1 MIGLR
6 TRAAEQRDLGALAG
20 LLPAPGQGGSLLPA
34 ADSEFLLVAERAAVG
49 EPAGPIAGC
58 VRVRRGIGLV
68 VPRYWY
74 HVGCTVHA
82 APELQLYHRQRTLL
96 LCNDLT
102 GAWEIADLACE
113 GTSVNSGEQAEVLR
127 KMLRAA
133 LRLIER
139 ERSDRAGTE
148 ESIRVIAELP
158 GQRDVAGRSPFWQS
172 LGRHFY
178 DGDPLLAAERFGPAW
193 RTHVASL
200 LPREPLLASFLS
212 EAAQAAIARPARGAA
227 LQAQALREAGL
238 RPGRCVTID
247 DAGPVYEGDLDSM
260 ATTVPA
266 VRA

>member
-1 MIGLR
+1 MSELR
-6 TRAAEQRDLGALAG
+6 IRAAAQRDLGALAG
-20 LLPAPGQGGSLLPA
+20 LLPAPGQGGSLLSA
-34 ADSEFLLVAERAAVG
+34 ADSEFLLVAERVMPAAA
-49 EPAGPIAGC
+49 AGPLAGC
-58 VRVRRGIGLV
+58 VRVRRGIGLDA
-68 VPRYWY
+68 PRYWY

-82 APELQLYHRQRTLL
+82 APELQLFHRQRTLL

-102 GAWEIADLACE
+102 GAWEIADLACDGASAGSE
-113 GTSVNSGEQAEVLR
+113 DQGEVLR
-127 KMLRAA
+127 QLLRAA
-133 LRLIER
+133 LLSIER
-139 ERSDRAGTE
+139 ERIDRAGAEDTKL
-148 ESIRVIAELP
+148 VIAELP
-158 GQRDVAGRSPFWQS
+158 GQQDVAGRSPFWQS

-212 EAAQAAIARPARGAA
+212 EAAQAAIATPARGAA

-260 ATTVPA
+260 ATAVPA